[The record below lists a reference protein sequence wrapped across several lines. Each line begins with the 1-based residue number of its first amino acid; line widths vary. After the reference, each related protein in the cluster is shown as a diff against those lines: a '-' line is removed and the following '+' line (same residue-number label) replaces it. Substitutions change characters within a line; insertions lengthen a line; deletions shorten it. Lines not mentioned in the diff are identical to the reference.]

1 MNTLAVRKQATVAPR
16 DLVLDSV
23 LEARFFSQH
32 RPLAL
37 GISHPAMPVKQQT
50 EITQEEGNLL

>member
-1 MNTLAVRKQATVAPR
+1 MNTLVVKKQATVAPT

-37 GISHPAMPVKQQT
+37 GISHPAIEAKQEM
-50 EITQEEGNLL
+50 EISKDEGIFL